1 MKRVALAIMI
11 LMMCGSVFMAGAQAK
26 NEFPSKP
33 IHVIVYT
40 APGGLI
46 DITTRKMV
54 QIAAKYTNATMVVE
68 NKAGAGGLVA
78 WEYVL
83 SQPADGY
90 TLFAVTRSN
99 IGNLISTESTMDPF
113 TLDWMSLMVSDPEAI
128 IVSSKSKY
136 NTIADIVADA
146 KAKPGKQI
154 WIAPPGIDEYVT
166 YKFWQKAGISG
177 KFVPFD
183 SGAQAMAAVIGGQGQ
198 VYVGNPADISGK
210 PDLKIIGLAAP
221 QRLAQFP
228 HVPTLKES
236 GIQGMDEESMWR
248 GFTVKKG
255 TSAEIVKWYDT
266 LFEKITNDSE
276 WKAFFEKDGMELVH
290 YRADKFGAM
299 IKDDMV
305 EMKAFLKP

>member
-1 MKRVALAIMI
+1 MKRIVIACMI
-11 LMMCGSVFMAGAQAK
+11 LISFSAVFTVGAQSK
-26 NEFPSKP
+26 GTFPSKP
-33 IHVIVYT
+33 IHLIVYT

-46 DITTRKMV
+46 DITARKMV

-99 IGNLISTESTMDPF
+99 IGNLISTDSTMDPF

-128 IVSSKSKY
+128 IVSTKSKY
-136 NTIADIVADA
+136 KTIQDVIADA
-146 KAKPGKQI
+146 KAKPGNQI
-154 WIAPPGIDEYVT
+154 WIAPPGIDEYET
-166 YKFWQKAGISG
+166 YKFWEMTGISG

-210 PDLKIIGLAAP
+210 PDLKMIAIAAP
-221 QRLAQFP
+221 ERLSQFP
-228 HVPTLKES
+228 NVPTLKES
-236 GIQGMDEESMWR
+236 GVPGMDEESMWR

-255 TSAEIVKWYDT
+255 TPADIVAWYDA
-266 LFEKITNDSE
+266 LFDKITNDPD
-276 WKAFFEKDGMELVH
+276 WKAFFEKNGMQLVH
-290 YRADKFGAM
+290 YRADKFNAM
-299 IKDDMV
+299 IKNDMV
-305 EMKAFLKP
+305 DMKKFLKP